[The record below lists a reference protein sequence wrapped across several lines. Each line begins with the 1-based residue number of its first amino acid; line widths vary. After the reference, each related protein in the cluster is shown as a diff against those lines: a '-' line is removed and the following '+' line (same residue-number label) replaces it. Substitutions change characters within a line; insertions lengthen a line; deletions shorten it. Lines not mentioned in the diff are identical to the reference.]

1 MKQKLLYPFLSLIFF
16 NTINAQQKIQFRLTK
31 NNNIIVKTLV
41 NKKDSLDLMF
51 QIATDDGSISP
62 NRKHEITSLTFDK
75 NEISDGNSI
84 SIGNLE
90 WKDMR
95 FFNNELSGHESDGK
109 LGTSVFEGKAFTI
122 DYDKNE
128 FQIFE
133 KNPSTKGYA
142 ELPLKIKNG
151 QFFITA
157 KSLIDGKEY
166 ESEFLLQSGYSGGI
180 LFSNDFADKNN
191 LNEHLKSTSEK
202 TLKNSQG
209 QSVTT
214 KQAVLAQL
222 KIGKYKLRNIAAGY
236 FTGELKMQHNSYF
249 AADVMKRFNWIF
261 DVKREKVY
269 VKPSKYFK
277 DAYLKI

>member
-1 MKQKLLYPFLSLIFF
+1 MKNKILSSLIAIGFF
-16 NTINAQQKIQFRLTK
+16 GLFNAQQRIPFRLTK

-41 NKKDSLDLMF
+41 NKKDSLYLMF
-51 QIATDDGSISP
+51 QIAMEEASISP
-62 NRKHEITSLTFDK
+62 QRIHPVTSLVFNK
-75 NEISDGNSI
+75 NEMSHGNTI

-90 WKDMR
+90 WKNIL
-95 FFNNELSGHESDGK
+95 FFDNELSGHESDGK
-109 LGTSVFEGKAFTI
+109 LGTSVFAGKAFTI

-128 FQIFE
+128 FLIFD
-133 KNPSTKGYA
+133 KNPSTKGYT

-157 KSLIDGKEY
+157 KSLIDGKEH

-191 LNEHLKSTSEK
+191 LNEYLKSTSEK

-214 KQAVLAQL
+214 KQATLAQL
-222 KIGKYKLRNIAAGY
+222 KIGKYKLKNVGAGY

-249 AADVMKRFNWIF
+249 AADVMKRFIWIF

-269 VKPSKYFK
+269 IKPSKYIN
-277 DAYLKI
+277 DDYLKI